1 MSILHFI
8 MTQMANVPLDTASA
22 RPVRVAGHMR
32 SPTVET
38 GYRDKYSQ
46 RNLPL
51 DGVAGALAGQPD
63 AYDAYH
69 GLLFCVW
76 RRDGRQ
82 KRWATCWS
90 RSRRLPDPAASR
102 RGRG

>member
-1 MSILHFI
+1 MA
-8 MTQMANVPLDTASA
+8 QMANVPLDTASA

-51 DGVAGALAGQPD
+51 DGVAGGFGGAARCLRCLPWFTFLRLEEGWSAEAVGD
-63 AYDAYH
+63 
-69 GLLFCVW
+69 LLE
-76 RRDGRQ
+76 
-82 KRWATCWS
+82 S
-90 RSRRLPDPAASR
+90 
-102 RGRG
+102 